1 MKTKLTHRFP
11 VKVAAVFLFVAV
23 ALFAFACFGA
33 FALTQ
38 AYENGE
44 IVIEDPWLQQIMP
57 PTNVQVALPWLGIL
71 ATVVAVALFIFLM
84 CAAGRREGKEEPVC
98 SRLDG
103 FPFDLLLAVLIF
115 IFYFMVDI
123 LDSATIGLNVG
134 HSIGYLITVA
144 GIVIAVSTPLLLML
158 FMTFAARVK
167 TGTLWR
173 NNVITFVLRFIFRC
187 LRYLGRGVRTIYQNL
202 SVLWKII
209 VSYVVFGLI
218 CMVLFA
224 TGISGWRGGFAL
236 FLFFV
241 ITLAA
246 LGALCFLGLQLQRVK
261 KGGEALAQG
270 RMEERID
277 TSKLVLDIKAHAE
290 NLNNIGLG
298 MSRAVEARMKSERM
312 KTDLIT
318 NVSHDIKTPLTSIVN
333 YVDLLQKEELGNEA
347 AKEYVEVLARQAQR
361 LKKLTE
367 DIVEASKASSG
378 ALTVSLAPTDV
389 AELVHQSLA
398 EYVEKLTLAGL
409 TPVAQVAEGLPL
421 AIADGRLLWRVVDN
435 LLSNACKYSMPGTRV
450 YVEAGQSGNM
460 VNISVKS
467 ISREAIG
474 VPAEELMERFA
485 RGDVSRS
492 TEGSGLGLSIARSLM
507 ELQNGELRLA
517 ADGDLFKA
525 ELALPVVK

>member
-1 MKTKLTHRFP
+1 MKTKLTHRFAA
-11 VKVAAVFLFVAV
+11 KVAAIFLFVAT
-23 ALFAFACFGA
+23 ALFTFACFGA

-38 AYENGE
+38 AYEQGE

-57 PTNVQVALPWLGIL
+57 PWNVQVALPWLGIL
-71 ATVVAVALFIFLM
+71 ATVVAIVLFIFLM
-84 CAAGRREGKEEPVC
+84 CAAGRREGKEEPAC
-98 SRLDG
+98 SRLDR
-103 FPFDLLLAVLIF
+103 FPFDLLLTILIF
-115 IFYFMVDI
+115 IFYCMVNI
-123 LDSATIGLNVG
+123 LDSATIGLSVG
-134 HSIGYLITVA
+134 HSVGYIVTVA
-144 GIVIAVSTPLLLML
+144 GVVIAVSTPLLLML
-158 FMTFAARVK
+158 FMTFATRVK
-167 TGTLWR
+167 TGTLWS
-173 NNVITFVLRFIFRC
+173 NNVIAFVLRFVWKC
-187 LRYLGRGVRTIYQNL
+187 LRYLGRGVRTIYRNL
-202 SVLWKII
+202 PVLWKII
-209 VSYVVFGLI
+209 VSYVVFGFI
-218 CMVLFA
+218 CMILFA
-224 TGISGWRGGFAL
+224 DGISGGGFAL
-236 FLFFV
+236 FLFFI

-277 TSKLVLDIKAHAE
+277 TSKLFFDVKKHAE

-298 MSRAVEARMKSERM
+298 ISRAVEARMKSERM

-333 YVDLLQKEELGNEA
+333 YVDLLQKEELGSEA
-347 AKEYVEVLARQAQR
+347 AKGYVEVLARQAQR

-378 ALTVSLAPTDV
+378 ALNVALVPTDA

-398 EYVEKLTLAGL
+398 EYTERLTLSGL

-421 AIADGRLLWRVVDN
+421 ALADGRLLWRVVDN

-460 VNISVKS
+460 VKISVKS

-525 ELALPVVK
+525 ELALPMV